1 MLTIATIAITLL
13 YVVLIVLLIVGLV
26 QPSAGH
32 NQAFGQLAQPV
43 SVVVAFRNEAPNLT
57 RLLEALSRQTLDAS
71 KWELIMVDDGS
82 TDGGD
87 KIAQSFHNLPGL
99 RLVKLQKGITGKK
112 QALLFGVELARFNLV
127 AITDADCVPVATWL
141 NDISRRANG
150 YALLQGCVLVER
162 NSNLLSWFEALDYA
176 SLMAVSAGSFGL
188 KRPVVAASANLVFR
202 KDMIN
207 VRPETL
213 RVDVASGDDMFLLH
227 EVKKDHSNN
236 MLFSTN
242 LAGSVL
248 TRFDGGFVGAIRRR
262 RRWASKAPAYT
273 DIETILVGLIVL
285 VFNLWLLVLP
295 MICIFNLVSWN
306 LLVGS
311 LLVASLANFCLLFI
325 YLKQTNQLKL
335 MLVFLPLQ
343 LIYPIYL
350 CTVAIAG
357 FAGGQNWK
365 GRAVSWK
372 N

>member
-1 MLTIATIAITLL
+1 MLTIATIVITLL
-13 YVVLIVLLIVGLV
+13 YVVLIVLLTVGLV
-26 QPSAGH
+26 QSSAGH

-43 SVVVAFRNEAPNLT
+43 SVVVAFRNEASNLT
-57 RLLEALSRQTLDAS
+57 RLLEALSRQTLDAD

-87 KIAQSFHNLPGL
+87 KVAQSFHNLTGL

-127 AITDADCVPVATWL
+127 AITDADCVPSATWL

-150 YALLQGCVLVER
+150 YALLQGCVVVER

-188 KRPVVAASANLVFR
+188 KRPVVAASANLAFR

-207 VRPETL
+207 VCPETL

-227 EVKKDHSNN
+227 EAKKGHSNN
-236 MLFSTN
+236 MLFTTD
-242 LAGSVL
+242 LTGSVL

-273 DIETILVGLIVL
+273 DSETILVGLIVL
-285 VFNLWLLVLP
+285 VFNLWLLVLL
-295 MICIFNLVSWN
+295 MICPFNLATFN

-311 LLVASLANFCLLFI
+311 WLVASLVNFCLLFI
-325 YLKQTNQLKL
+325 YLKRTNQLKL

-350 CTVAIAG
+350 CTVAISG

-372 N
+372 S